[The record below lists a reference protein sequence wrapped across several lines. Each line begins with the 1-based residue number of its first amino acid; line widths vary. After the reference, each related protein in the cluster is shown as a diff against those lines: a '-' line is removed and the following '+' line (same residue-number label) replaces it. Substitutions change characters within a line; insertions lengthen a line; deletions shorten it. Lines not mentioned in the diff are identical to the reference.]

1 MNSDAAQPVVIQVD
15 SAQTVDGLYVPAAQ
29 PRACLVLGHGAG
41 AGMTH
46 PSMATV
52 ATELQAL
59 GVSTLRYQFPYMQRG
74 SKRTDPPPLCHATV
88 RAAVAMATQL
98 APSVPL
104 FAGGRS
110 FGGRMTSQAQ
120 SLQPLPNVRGLVF
133 FAFPLHP
140 AGKPSDERATHLT
153 NIDIP
158 MLFIQGT
165 NDDLASLELLHPVI
179 ERLGTRATLKLLE
192 HADHSFHVPAR
203 TGRRDPQVREEAL
216 RAAVEWMS
224 SASALT

>member
-1 MNSDAAQPVVIQVD
+1 MNSNAAQPVSIPVE
-15 SAQTVDGLYVPAAQ
+15 SAQTVDGLYLAAAE
-29 PRACLVLGHGAG
+29 PKACLALAHGAG

-46 PSMATV
+46 SSMASV
-52 ATELQAL
+52 AAELQAL

-74 SKRTDPPPLCHATV
+74 SKRTDAPPICHATV

-120 SLQPLPNVRGLVF
+120 SLDPLPNVRGLVF
-133 FAFPLHP
+133 LAFPLHP
-140 AGKPSDERATHLT
+140 AGKPSDERAEHLA
-153 NIDIP
+153 NIGIP
-158 MLFIQGT
+158 MLFIQGS
-165 NDDLASLELLHPVI
+165 NDDLASLDLLHPVI
-179 ERLGTRATLKLLE
+179 ERLGNRATLKLLDQ
-192 HADHSFHVPAR
+192 ADHSFHVPAR

-216 RAAVEWMS
+216 RAAVDWMRS
-224 SASALT
+224 VSHLS